1 MNPRSKNPHRLT
13 LTAAA
18 LVASAASPALAL
30 SFVQT
35 RTTTALKPFSGLTQ
49 TFAAFN
55 FAGFTLTSVI
65 DNITE
70 SFVDKVAITNN
81 ASTAQSTGITI
92 NETATKSFSGT
103 GFTVT
108 VTDTGGFNS
117 GLLAASGGSTTG
129 TVSGSGSAS
138 FTAGSVASFIGA
150 GTITAFLTDQGSLTT
165 TGNTIVSILSRDT
178 GTIVDKLTYV
188 YSPATP
194 APEPATLSLLGSGLI
209 GLGLARLA
217 RRRKRS

>member
-1 MNPRSKNPHRLT
+1 PPKMNPRSKNPHRLT

-70 SFVDKVAITNN
+70 SFVDKVTITNN
-81 ASTAQSTGITI
+81 ASSAQSTGITV

-117 GLLAASGGSTTG
+117 GLLGSGSSTSG
-129 TVSGSGSAS
+129 TISGSGSAS
-138 FTAGSVASFIGA
+138 FTAGSVAGFIGA
-150 GTITAFLTDQGSLTT
+150 GTITAVLADQGSLTT
-165 TGNTIVSILSRDT
+165 TGNTTVTILSTDT
-178 GTIVDKLTYV
+178 GTIVAKLTY
-188 YSPATP
+188 P
-194 APEPATLSLLGSGLI
+194 
-209 GLGLARLA
+209 
-217 RRRKRS
+217 

>member
-49 TFAAFN
+49 TFAAFD
-55 FAGFTLTSVI
+55 FPGFTLTSVI

-70 SFVDKVAITNN
+70 SFVDTVTVTNN
-81 ASTAQSTGITI
+81 ASSPQSTGITI
-92 NETATKSFSGT
+92 NETATKSFLGT
-103 GFTVT
+103 GFIVT
-108 VTDTGGFNS
+108 VTDTGGFNT
-117 GLLAASGGSTTG
+117 GLLGPGSSTSGTI
-129 TVSGSGSAS
+129 SGSCSAS